1 MVPFAFRAKCALLG
15 IWEHC
20 KSYVHELIDFEA
32 GKGRVFNIFPRKGHS
47 QRRSGRNDVYVY
59 QLQSNEEHQFV
70 LTSVLDG
77 LDRLAPL
84 PLARRHHCYQHPC
97 Q

>member
-47 QRRSGRNDVYVY
+47 QRRSGRNAVYV
-59 QLQSNEEHQFV
+59 
-70 LTSVLDG
+70 
-77 LDRLAPL
+77 
-84 PLARRHHCYQHPC
+84 
-97 Q
+97 